1 MLSPH
6 DVAKILKGDAVLPFT
21 VQKIKSLS
29 DLCLAEFECDS
40 LTHKAIV
47 LVVEVTLIPA
57 VIHSE

>member
-1 MLSPH
+1 
-6 DVAKILKGDAVLPFT
+6 VAKILKGDAVLPFT